1 MPPYTERLVPDTD
14 LAHIYAYLQSR
25 PTPPA
30 AATIPLLQ

>member
-25 PTPPA
+25 PAPPPVSG
-30 AATIPLLQ
+30 IPLLQ